1 MSDSANQQLD
11 GRIAVVTGS
20 SSGIGRAIALELAR
34 CGADVI
40 VHARRSRE
48 GAKQTAAEI
57 RSAGRNSHVLLADL
71 AELAEQDRL
80 ADEAWAWRGG
90 IDIWINCAGADL
102 LTGEAPRWTFEQKLE
117 ALWRVDVTS
126 SLRLGRAIGRRMK
139 ARGHGVLLNIGWDQ
153 ADHGMAGDSGELF
166 GAAKGAVMAH
176 TKSLALA
183 LAPEVRI
190 NCLAPGW
197 IKTSWGENASAPW
210 QERAKR
216 EAQLGRWG
224 EPIDVARAAR
234 FLVSD
239 ESSFV
244 TGQVWAVNGGF
255 KES

>member
-1 MSDSANQQLD
+1 MPDSANQSLA
-11 GRIAVVTGS
+11 GRVAVVTGS

-40 VHARRSRE
+40 VHGRRSRA
-48 GAKQTAAEI
+48 GAEQTAEEI
-57 RSAGRNSHVLLADL
+57 GSAGRESHVLMADL
-71 AELAEQDRL
+71 AEIVEQDRL
-80 ADEAWAWRGG
+80 AEAAWAWRGG
-90 IDIWINCAGADL
+90 IDIWINCAGVDL
-102 LTGEAPRWTFEQKLE
+102 LTGEAPHWTFEQKLE
-117 ALWRVDVTS
+117 VLWRVDVTAS
-126 SLRLGRAIGRRMK
+126 MRLSREVGRRMK
-139 ARGHGVLLNIGWDQ
+139 AQGRGVILNIGWDQ

-176 TKSLALA
+176 TKSLALT

-197 IKTSWGENASAPW
+197 IKTSWGENASTAW

-239 ESSFV
+239 DSSFV

>member
-1 MSDSANQQLD
+1 MPDSANPSLA

-20 SSGIGRAIALELAR
+20 SSGIGQAIALELAR

-40 VHARRSRE
+40 VHGRRSRE
-48 GAKQTAAEI
+48 GAEQTAEEI
-57 RSAGRNSHVLLADL
+57 GRVGRESRVLMADL
-71 AELAEQDRL
+71 AKLAEQDRL
-80 ADEAWAWRGG
+80 AEEAWAWRDG
-90 IDIWINCAGADL
+90 IDIWINCAGVDL

-117 ALWRVDVTS
+117 TLWRVDVTA
-126 SLRLGRAIGRRMK
+126 SLRLAREIGRRMK
-139 ARGHGVLLNIGWDQ
+139 LQGRGVILNIGWDQ

-176 TKSLALA
+176 TKSLALS

-197 IKTSWGENASAPW
+197 IRTSWGENASEAW
-210 QERAKR
+210 QVRAQR

-224 EPIDVARAAR
+224 EPIDVARTAR

-239 ESSFV
+239 EASFV